1 MWVLGQTDEFDEA
14 IKMLR
19 EDLSGEI
26 SECTLK

>member
-1 MWVLGQTDEFDEA
+1 MWVLGQTDEFNEA

>member
-14 IKMLR
+14 IEMLR

-26 SECTLK
+26 TKCCFK